1 MRLIQKLLIKYY
13 LKKVQNKKNE
23 ITMRQAGRNKKLPIS
38 IFHLRVLS
46 QVLKKI
52 NIDDVIH

>member
-23 ITMRQAGRNKKLPIS
+23 ITMCQAGRNKKLPIS
-38 IFHLRVLS
+38 IVHLRVLS